1 MTIGSLADSKQILH
15 SNIKLC
21 NILVHILARL
31 QTSMNQGQVQFSKGE
46 VKRIYM
52 ERIEEFETEDEV
64 FQNRL
69 SLRKYL
75 RELVLN
81 QKRVIYQ
88 LFDKQGGGESS
99 GNSVVDLLNQQK
111 QKEIKK
117 AERQKMEAE
126 VKVEAQSQNTQVP
139 KQDLSSPEERK
150 GPSNGEV
157 EQEPKQKAFI

>member
-1 MTIGSLADSKQILH
+1 
-15 SNIKLC
+15 
-21 NILVHILARL
+21 
-31 QTSMNQGQVQFSKGE
+31 MNQGQVQFSKGE